1 MHMEE
6 FFSPL
11 VIGLEI
17 AVAQGPG
24 RRKAIVMLNLLKIP
38 LPQPE
43 MGSPIHLRGPTH
55 KVMATGLEGF
65 ALAIEPGVLR
75 NIATLLENLRGIP
88 IFRLPRQP
96 VPPLQ
101 NQHLQTRASQ
111 LAGQGATSSTTADD
125 QHIHMLV
132 NGNGELIGAGKRGN
146 HGNVD

>member
-24 RRKAIVMLNLLKIP
+24 RRNAIVMLNLLKIP
-38 LPQPE
+38 LSQPE
-43 MGSPIHLRGPTH
+43 MGSPIHLRGPAH

-88 IFRLPRQP
+88 VFRLPRQP
-96 VPPLQ
+96 VSPLQ
-101 NQHLQTRASQ
+101 DQHLQPGSSQ
-111 LAGQGATSSTTADD
+111 LAG
-125 QHIHMLV
+125 
-132 NGNGELIGAGKRGN
+132 
-146 HGNVD
+146 